1 MIFKQLFEPVSSTYT
16 YLLGCEETG
25 QAVLVDPVINAMD
38 RDMQVLQELGL
49 RLAYTLD
56 THIHADHITSAL
68 ELKKRT
74 GSRIAAPAIDRLP
87 CVDFG
92 VEEATPLAVGSLGI
106 RGLHTPGH
114 TDGHFSYVLGDR
126 VFTGDALLIDGCGR
140 TDFQNGDSRVL
151 FDSVTH
157 KLFALPGETLVY
169 PAHDYSGRHV
179 SSIAQEKTRN
189 PRPGWRQDAG
199 RVHRHHGV
207 AEPALSEVHR
217 PRGAWQQ
224 GLRRVPDEPAAGAA
238 EVLRADGG
246 EPARVSLAGGLPAA
260 MRTRYRA
267 SASLCSSSA
276 SIRCS
281 ASVRVWKRARS
292 AASRVCV
299 SSATSRSAA
308 RVTRR
313 CWPRR
318 SCWFTSRRMKPRVC
332 SFSRL
337 EVT

>member
-92 VEEATPLAVGSLGI
+92 VEEATRLAVGSLGI

-189 PRPGWRQDAG
+189 PR
-199 RVHRHHGV
+199 
-207 AEPALSEVHR
+207 L
-217 PRGAWQQ
+217 
-224 GLRRVPDEPAAGAA
+224 
-238 EVLRADGG
+238 GG
-246 EPARVSLAGGLPAA
+246 GKTLEEFTAI
-260 MRTRYRA
+260 M
-267 SASLCSSSA
+267 ASLNLPYPKFIDHAVPGNKACGECPTNLPQELQKYCGQMAES
-276 SIRCS
+276 
-281 ASVRVWKRARS
+281 
-292 AASRVCV
+292 
-299 SSATSRSAA
+299 
-308 RVTRR
+308 
-313 CWPRR
+313 PQG
-318 SCWFTSRRMKPRVC
+318 
-332 SFSRL
+332 
-337 EVT
+337 